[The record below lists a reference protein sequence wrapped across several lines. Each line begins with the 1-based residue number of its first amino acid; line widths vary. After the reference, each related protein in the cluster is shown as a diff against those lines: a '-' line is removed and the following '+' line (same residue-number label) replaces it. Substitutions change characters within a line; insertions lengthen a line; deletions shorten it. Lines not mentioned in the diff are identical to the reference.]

1 MSIVVFTAYLA
12 VAIVLLGP
20 VIFAIICVAIGCA
33 ADSMRRRKRPPNRL
47 ERQLALARLEDT
59 LARQERA
66 ESTEVAS

>member
-12 VAIVLLGP
+12 VAVVLLGP
-20 VIFAIICVAIGCA
+20 VIFAIICVAIGYVVGSA
-33 ADSMRRRKRPPNRL
+33 RRRNRPPNRL

-59 LARQERA
+59 LARQERT